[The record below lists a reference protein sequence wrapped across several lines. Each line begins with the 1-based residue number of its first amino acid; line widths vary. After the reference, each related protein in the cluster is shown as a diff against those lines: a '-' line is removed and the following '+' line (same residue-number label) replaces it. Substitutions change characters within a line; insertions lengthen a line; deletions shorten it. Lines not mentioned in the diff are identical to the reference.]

1 MFDSLRVRTVAA
13 ESIFLYEEVIDQ
25 GANKFM
31 YDSNLPGSVTYEM
44 NTLSNN
50 SIQNGSQRYF
60 IAIKEHLF
68 SSLNDEA
75 VILSLKNGK
84 YYGLNA
90 VGGSIWG
97 AIQQSRTLEQ
107 IETIIMSEYDV
118 DPATCRAEIKTFLE
132 TMLAEELIETVDD

>member
-1 MFDSLRVRTVAA
+1 LTQFGLHIWVGPN
-13 ESIFLYEEVIDQ
+13 FLYEATTDQ
-25 GANKFM
+25 GDHEIM
-31 YDSNLPGSVTYEM
+31 YDNHLPGSVTFDM
-44 NTLSNN
+44 NTLSD
-50 SIQNGSQRYF
+50 SSTQNASRRHF

-68 SSLNDEA
+68 SNLNDEA

-97 AIQQSRTLEQ
+97 AIQESRTLEQ

-118 DPATCRAEIKTFLE
+118 DLTTCRTEIKTFLE
-132 TMLAEELIETVDD
+132 TMLAEELIETVDA

>member
-1 MFDSLRVRTVAA
+1 
-13 ESIFLYEEVIDQ
+13 
-25 GANKFM
+25 M
-31 YDSNLPGSVTYEM
+31 YDSNLPGSVTSEM
-44 NTLSNN
+44 NTLSHN
-50 SIQNGSQRYF
+50 STQNSSRQHF
-60 IAIKEHLF
+60 VAIKEHLF
-68 SSLNDEA
+68 SNLNDEA

-97 AIQQSRTLEQ
+97 AIQERRTLEQ

-118 DPATCRAEIKTFLE
+118 DSATCRNEVRTFLE